1 MPGLPDLLAEANR
14 QLTICNACR
23 YCEGYCAVFPALER
37 RSILREGDLAL
48 LANLCHDCRAC
59 YQACMYAPPHEFGVN
74 VPALLSRGRL
84 ESYRRYAWPGA
95 FASLFDHPRW
105 AAAGASLLIGVLALF
120 AVVVRTGVRG
130 LVAAQ
135 TGPGA
140 FYRLI
145 AYELMVAA
153 GLALSAAA
161 VTVLVGGFYR
171 LWREAGGSGRQL
183 LDLGLWAGAL
193 SDAAQLRY
201 LRGGGG
207 GCHYPDP
214 ARPAQA
220 RPAHH
225 HVLVAGFALAFAATV
240 TAAFEQD
247 VLGLMPPY
255 PILSAPVL
263 LGIAGGLFVMAGAG
277 GLLALKRRERAAAPD
292 LAGPGLRALDVAFL
306 VLVESV
312 AVTGLL
318 LLVVRATPAM
328 GPLLV
333 AHLGAVGGLFVTAPY
348 GKFVHAIHRFAALVR
363 DRAES
368 AEAR

>member
-1 MPGLPDLLAEANR
+1 MPGLPDLLDEANR

-37 RSILREGDLAL
+37 RSVLREGDVAL

-59 YQACMYAPPHEFGVN
+59 YQACMYAPPHEFAVN

-95 FASLFDHPRW
+95 FARLFDHPRQ
-105 AAAGASLLIGVLALF
+105 AAAGASLIVAVLALV
-120 AVVVRTGVRG
+120 AVVIRAGVGG
-130 LVAAQ
+130 LAAVQ

-145 AYELMVAA
+145 AYEVMVAVA
-153 GLALSAAA
+153 LILSAAA
-161 VTVLVGGFYR
+161 LTLLAGGFYR
-171 LWREAGGSGRQL
+171 LWRDAGGSRRQL
-183 LDLGLWAGAL
+183 LDLHLWAGAL
-193 SDAAQLRY
+193 SDAAKLRY

-214 ARPAQA
+214 WRPAQA

-240 TAAFEQD
+240 VAAFEQE
-247 VLGLMPPY
+247 VLGLIPPY

-263 LGIAGGLFVMAGAG
+263 LGITGGLFVMAGAG
-277 GLLALKRRERAAAPD
+277 GLLLMKRREPAAAHD
-292 LAGPGLRALDVAFL
+292 LGEPGLRALDVAFL

-318 LLVVRATPAM
+318 LLVMRATPAM

-348 GKFVHAIHRFAALVR
+348 GKFVHAVHRFAALLR
-363 DRAES
+363 DRAE
-368 AEAR
+368 AR

>member
-1 MPGLPDLLAEANR
+1 MPGLADLLAEANR

-74 VPALLSRGRL
+74 VPALLSQGRL

-95 FASLFDHPRW
+95 FAGLFDHPRW
-105 AAAGASLLIGVLALF
+105 AAAGASLIVAALALVT
-120 AVVVRTGVRG
+120 VVVRAGVGG
-130 LVAAQ
+130 LVAVQ

-145 AYELMVAA
+145 AYEVMVAA
-153 GLALSAAA
+153 ALTLSAAA
-161 VTVLVGGFYR
+161 LMVLVGGFYR

-183 LDLGLWAGAL
+183 LDLRLWAGAIG
-193 SDAAQLRY
+193 DAAVLRY

-214 ARPAQA
+214 TRPAPV
-220 RPAHH
+220 RLAHH
-225 HVLVAGFALAFAATV
+225 HVLLAGFALAFAATV

-247 VLGLMPPY
+247 VLGWMPPY
-255 PILSAPVL
+255 PIFSPPVL
-263 LGIAGGLFVMAGAG
+263 LGISGGLLVMAGAG
-277 GLLALKRRERAAAPD
+277 GLLAMKRREPAAAHD
-292 LAGPGLRALDVAFL
+292 LAGPGFRALDVAFL

-318 LLVVRATPAM
+318 LLIMRATPAM

-333 AHLGAVGGLFVTAPY
+333 AHLGAVGGLFLTAPY
-348 GKFVHAIHRFAALVR
+348 GKFVHAVHRVAALLR
-363 DRAES
+363 DRAEAAGTS
-368 AEAR
+368 